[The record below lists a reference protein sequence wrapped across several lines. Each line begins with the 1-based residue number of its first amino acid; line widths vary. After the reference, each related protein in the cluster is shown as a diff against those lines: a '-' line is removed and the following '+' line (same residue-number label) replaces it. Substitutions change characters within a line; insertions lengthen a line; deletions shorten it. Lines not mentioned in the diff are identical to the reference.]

1 MSESPFTDEPED
13 LDGDIPDGGP
23 AASGS
28 QSWFEKLLDG
38 DAPGPSIQELQS
50 TYEFPKE
57 VSIVMRGVLRVS
69 SGSGV
74 PPIAEIILG
83 SVLWVTK
90 QQNGASSDMPTDV
103 SDIQIDD

>member
-1 MSESPFTDEPED
+1 MSDSPFTD
-13 LDGDIPDGGP
+13 GPDGIEQEMP
-23 AASGS
+23 DDSPPPSGS
-28 QSWFEKLLDG
+28 KSWFEKLLDG

-90 QQNGASSDMPTDV
+90 QQQPDGSDMPTDV
-103 SDIQIDD
+103 SDIQIND

>member
-1 MSESPFTDEPED
+1 MSDSPFTDEPDD
-13 LDGDIPDGGP
+13 LDGDIEDGGP
-23 AASGS
+23 APTGS
-28 QSWFEKLLDG
+28 KSWFEKLLDG
-38 DAPGPSIQELQS
+38 DSPGPSIQELQS

-90 QQNGASSDMPTDV
+90 QQNGGSSDMPTDV
-103 SDIQIDD
+103 SDIQIND

>member
-1 MSESPFTDEPED
+1 MSDSPFTEGPED
-13 LDGDIPDGGP
+13 LDGDIPEGGP

-28 QSWFEKLLDG
+28 KSWFEKLLDG

-90 QQNGASSDMPTDV
+90 QQNAGGSDMPTDV
-103 SDIQIDD
+103 SDIQINE

>member
-1 MSESPFTDEPED
+1 MSDSPFTEEPNG
-13 LDGDIPDGGP
+13 LDGDIPADGP
-23 AASGS
+23 SPNGS

-90 QQNGASSDMPTDV
+90 QQQSGGSDMPTSV
-103 SDIQIDD
+103 EDIQIDD

>member
-1 MSESPFTDEPED
+1 MSESPFTEESDD
-13 LDGDIPDGGP
+13 LDGDLPGESP
-23 AASGS
+23 PPTES

-38 DAPGPSIQELQS
+38 DAPGPTIQELQS

-83 SVLWVTK
+83 AVLWVTK
-90 QQNGASSDMPTDV
+90 QQNGGGSDMPTSV
-103 SDIQIDD
+103 EDIQIDD